1 MGGLD
6 RTGQGI
12 SEWKSFDE
20 AILVVLSLPS
30 DFLLVSS
37 ASRLSC
43 TFAQVAKGFSPSG
56 ADICFWFLT
65 GDGTTTTR
73 WSNQISQMNS
83 NSESK

>member
-20 AILVVLSLPS
+20 AVLQVFSLPS
-30 DFLLVSS
+30 DLLV
-37 ASRLSC
+37 RC
-43 TFAQVAKGFSPSG
+43 KGSSPSG
-56 ADICFWFLT
+56 ADHRVLLPHFSC
-65 GDGTTTTR
+65 TTTTTCGQ
-73 WSNQISQMNS
+73 NQMSHLNS